1 MIKIQSNKPDE
12 LVFICSNEDEKEFI
26 KNNSEKILDEFV
38 QGRTRN
44 HWKSFKDYQYSMVYA
59 NLEAEKWGTSIQNEI
74 EWNNYWA
81 RGGMDWIKGNI
92 ELLENFI
99 NQRYLSKI
107 NEKTL
112 S

>member
-38 QGRTRN
+38 QARTRN
-44 HWKSFKDYQYSMVYA
+44 HWKNFKDYQYSMIYA

-81 RGGMDWIKGNI
+81 KRGMDWTKSNI
-92 ELLENFI
+92 ESLEYYA
-99 NQRYLSKI
+99 NQAYLHRENK
-107 NEKTL
+107 
-112 S
+112 